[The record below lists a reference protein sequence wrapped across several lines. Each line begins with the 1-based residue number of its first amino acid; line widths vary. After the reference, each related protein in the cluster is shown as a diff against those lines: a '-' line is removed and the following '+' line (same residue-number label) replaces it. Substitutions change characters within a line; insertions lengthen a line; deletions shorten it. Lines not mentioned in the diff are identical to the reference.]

1 MRKGSHAY
9 EQALDALVGI
19 LRDRARQGAE
29 PLRYGR
35 LSKELQRLGH
45 PVPAYEGPMPHLLED
60 ASARENPDGSAP
72 MLSALVV
79 LQETGMP
86 SGGFFRL
93 ARRAPY
99 DRNGDDAQLW
109 VNELRALA
117 AHHAR
122 R

>member
-9 EQALDALVGI
+9 EQALDALIGI
-19 LRDRARQGAE
+19 LRDQAGQGAE
-29 PLRYGR
+29 PLQYGQ
-35 LSKELQRLGH
+35 LSNELQRLGH
-45 PVPAYEGPMPHLLED
+45 HVPAHEGPMPYLLED
-60 ASARENPDGSAP
+60 ASARENSDGSLP

-79 LQETGMP
+79 LQETRMP
-86 SGGFFRL
+86 SGGFFKL
-93 ARRAPY
+93 ARRTPY
-99 DRNGDDAQLW
+99 RRSGDDLELW

>member
-1 MRKGSHAY
+1 MRKGSHEY
-9 EQALDALVGI
+9 EQALNALLGI

-29 PLRYGR
+29 PLQYGQ
-35 LSKELQRLGH
+35 LSNDLQRLGH
-45 PVPAYEGPMPHLLED
+45 QVPAHEGPMPYLLED
-60 ASARENPDGSAP
+60 ASARENSDGSLP
-72 MLSALVV
+72 TLSALVV
-79 LQETGMP
+79 LQETRMP
-86 SGGFFRL
+86 SGGFFKL

-99 DRNGDDAQLW
+99 RRGGDDVELW